1 MLNSQESIFENYT
14 YEVLT
19 QNYLDYDLSFKIII
33 IGDSGVGKT
42 KLLSKA
48 INKTFDIDYCTTV
61 GFEFSTYSIKIN
73 DKICKLHIWDTC
85 GQEVYKSLIL
95 NFYRNCSLAI
105 LIYSIDN
112 ELSFEHVENWNN
124 DIMNNCNIDTKKFLV
139 GNKIDLENDREIT
152 KEEAES
158 FAQKENIKYIE
169 TSAIKN
175 MKVNE
180 AFTSLLNDIYRNK
193 QEEEKGKLYLQNV
206 VPIEL
211 SKNKNNNNE
220 LFCC

>member
-1 MLNSQESIFENYT
+1 MT
-14 YEVLT
+14 YYRKAYGILLLFDVT
-19 QNYLDYDLSFKIII
+19 KKSSFIACKNYL
-33 IGDSGVGKT
+33 
-42 KLLSKA
+42 
-48 INKTFDIDYCTTV
+48 
-61 GFEFSTYSIKIN
+61 E
-73 DKICKLHIWDTC
+73 
-85 GQEVYKSLIL
+85 EV
-95 NFYRNCSLAI
+95 R
-105 LIYSIDN
+105 
-112 ELSFEHVENWNN
+112 
-124 DIMNNCNIDTKKFLV
+124 MNSEKKCVVYLV

-152 KEEAES
+152 KEEAEF

-211 SKNKNNNNE
+211 SKNKNNNNNE